1 MCRAIAGACRKLLKL
16 WNLSTAKP
24 KRRFRQNWAE
34 TAANLKLFE
43 CSGFGFRE
51 GHS

>member
-16 WNLSTAKP
+16 WNLSTAKL

-34 TAANLKLFE
+34 MAANLKLFE

>member
-16 WNLSTAKP
+16 WNLSTAKL

-34 TAANLKLFE
+34 MATNFE
-43 CSGFGFRE
+43 TI
-51 GHS
+51 